1 MSHYTRK
8 QYFEDLDKLREEFP
22 GHLLSQKHREKAEK
36 LHQKYY
42 GQLVTEGIK
51 RVVKTAIGMER
62 LLASTDPHLNDIPLK
77 KWDDLYLPNIPSMKP
92 LGDYLT
98 LAGKVCIAK
107 EATRQLIEE
116 AQGAN

>member
-1 MSHYTRK
+1 MNYTRK
-8 QYFEDLDKLREEFP
+8 QYYEDLAKLREEYP
-22 GHLLSQKHREKAEK
+22 GHLLSTEHREKARE

-51 RVVKTAIGMER
+51 RTVKKEFGMER

-77 KWDDLYLPNIPSMKP
+77 RWDDLYLPNIPSMKP

-107 EATRQLIEE
+107 EAARQLIEE